1 MITNLKSKGA
11 SAMTISLFMWGI
23 AAVFYGLDYLQH
35 TVPSVLIEPISSSI
49 GINYIDIATIMSIY
63 FPIYALSQIPAGYLI
78 DKYGVKQALGWSCL
92 TVSLGLFCMLAPF
105 VSTII
110 IGRVLIAI
118 GSAFAFIGSLKT
130 ISIWFPV
137 KYFSLF
143 VGITQ
148 SIGVLGGLTGQVLIN
163 YLIGI
168 SGWQTALF
176 NIALFGVLWSIVIFL
191 LLKNKPTTSAI
202 PTAAAT
208 VTPQHHKKNGNFLSI
223 IRDKNIWLLAIYAAI
238 MVGTVMNTFAE
249 LYDVI
254 FLKKS
259 LHMSSQQA
267 THITMFIFIG
277 VGVGAPLHGIIS
289 HHFSKQS
296 IWMRWCALMT
306 LIVFILIPIASI
318 ASFPTSILILI
329 YFLLGFF
336 VSSMLLSFSIARC
349 CYPIDSHGTIFA
361 LVNTI
366 IGFGGFLFPLIFGQ
380 IVKMMMGYI
389 HLGEELL
396 LPLFLLAIP
405 LAISLGITFF
415 IKEWNKSCGP
425 QIP

>member
-1 MITNLKSKGA
+1 MATKIKEKVYST
-11 SAMTISLFMWGI
+11 MVMSLFMWGI

-35 TVPSVLIEPISSSI
+35 TVPSVLIEPISVSI
-49 GINYIDIATIMSIY
+49 GINYVDVATVMSIY

-92 TVSLGLFCMLAPF
+92 IVSLGLFCMLAPF

-110 IGRVLIAI
+110 IGRFLIAI
-118 GSAFAFIGSLKT
+118 GSAFAFIGALKT
-130 ISIWFPV
+130 ISVWFAP

-148 SIGVLGGLTGQVLIN
+148 SIGVLGGLTGQVFIN
-163 YLIGI
+163 YLIETR
-168 SGWQTALF
+168 GWQGALF
-176 NIALFGVLWSIVIFL
+176 NIALFGVVWSVVIFF
-191 LLKNKPTTSAI
+191 LLKNKPVATT
-202 PTAAAT
+202 PTVAA
-208 VTPQHHKKNGNFLSI
+208 PHMQQSNKKNGNFFSI

-249 LYDVI
+249 LYDVV

-267 THITMFIFIG
+267 TYITMFIFIG

-289 HHFSKQS
+289 HYFSKQS

-306 LIVFILIPIASI
+306 LVVFLLIPLASI
-318 ASFPTSILILI
+318 ASFPISILIPV

-336 VSSMLLSFSIARC
+336 VSSMLLSFSIART
-349 CYPIDSHGTIFA
+349 CYPIESHGTIFA

-366 IGFGGFLFPLIFGQ
+366 IGFGGFLFPLVFGKVAK
-380 IVKMMMGYI
+380 IMMG
-389 HLGEELL
+389 HVHFHDELL
-396 LPLFLLAIP
+396 MPLFLLSIP
-405 LAISLGITFF
+405 LLISLLITFF
-415 IKEWNKSCGP
+415 IKEWTKACSL
-425 QIP
+425 

>member
-1 MITNLKSKGA
+1 MKIRLKENKDSIMA
-11 SAMTISLFMWGI
+11 ISLFMWAI

-35 TVPSVLIEPISSSI
+35 TAPSVLIEPISNSL

-92 TVSLGLFCMLAPF
+92 TVSVGLFCMLVPT
-105 VSTII
+105 VSAIV

-118 GSAFAFIGSLKT
+118 GSAFAFVGTLKV

-137 KYFSLF
+137 KHFSFF

-148 SIGVLGGLTGQVLIN
+148 SIGVLGGLTGQVFINHLIE
-163 YLIGI
+163 LH
-168 SGWQTALF
+168 GWQVALF
-176 NIALFGVLWSIVIFL
+176 NISLFGVLWSIVIFF
-191 LLKNKPTTSAI
+191 LLKNKPVAGTIAHLATSA
-202 PTAAAT
+202 T
-208 VTPQHHKKNGNFLSI
+208 QQSHKKNGSFLNI
-223 IRDKNIWLLAIYAAI
+223 LRDKNIWLLAIYAAI

-249 LYDVI
+249 LYDVV

-259 LHMSSQQA
+259 MHLGSQQA
-267 THITMFIFIG
+267 TYITMFIFIG
-277 VGVGAPLHGIIS
+277 VGVGAPLHGLIS
-289 HHFSKQS
+289 KHFSKQS

-306 LIVFILIPIASI
+306 LIVFLSIPLASI
-318 ASFPTSILILI
+318 ASFPISMLIII

-361 LVNTI
+361 VVNTI
-366 IGFGGFLFPLIFGQ
+366 IGFGGFLFPLIFGK
-380 IVKMMMGYI
+380 IVKMTMGQI
-389 HLGEELL
+389 HFKDELL
-396 LPLFLLAIP
+396 MPLFLLAIP
-405 LAISLGITFF
+405 LLISLILTFL
-415 IKEWNKSCGP
+415 IKEWTKACGP
-425 QIP
+425 QV